1 MTAELLL
8 EIGTEEIPAGY
19 LESGLREL
27 KRLAG
32 ECLKEN
38 RIDVAGGLE
47 VYGTPRRLVLMGRG
61 VSKKQE
67 DLTLEVT
74 GPPKKVAYDENGA
87 PTRAAEGFAK
97 KQGVSVEELQ
107 TIETPKG
114 EYLYVKQEIPGRP
127 TPEILS
133 ERLPGIIGEISWP
146 KSMRWGEIGF
156 PFVRPVHWILCL
168 LDGHVVPFEA
178 AGAKSGST
186 TFGHR
191 FMGPEERDVSNIGN
205 YLKAME
211 GSFVVLDPLERQRVV
226 EKVAKDAAASV
237 GGVPAHDPELVQT
250 VANLTEYPTAVCG
263 SFEKGFLDL
272 PDTVLITAMREHQK
286 YFAVYDEKGSLMPNF
301 VTVNNTVTRDES
313 VVCRGNERVLR
324 ARLSD
329 ADFFLK
335 EDRKR
340 PLLDRL
346 EDLKQV
352 IYQAQLGTS
361 HAKVMRVETLA
372 EHIAG
377 QVLPGQVDDVKLTAR
392 LAKCDLV
399 THMVI
404 EFPSLQGAVGK
415 AYAALEGYDEDICS
429 GIHEHYLPLKA
440 GGTLPQS
447 KIGAVV
453 GMADRLDTIAGC
465 FAVGLEPTGKA
476 DPFALRRHALAII
489 RIMEDAGWDLSFR
502 ALVGKALS
510 LLADEIEFDFD
521 ATFARILEFIRER
534 YKNMML
540 RSDFASD
547 LVEASICGEFD
558 CILSLRPKMEQL
570 NEFTLSSDEFTPL
583 ALTFKRVNNIIKK
596 QTKEFEVNRE
606 LFEEDAEKQLWETY
620 QALKDDVDGCIEKG
634 AFLDA
639 LGLMTKLR
647 TPVDR
652 LFDEVEIL
660 TSDDALRENRV
671 GLLQM
676 ISKLVLV
683 VADFSKFSI

>member
-19 LESGLREL
+19 LENGLKEL

-61 VSKKQE
+61 VAEKQQ

-97 KQGVSVEELQ
+97 KQGVSVQELQ

-114 EYLYVKQEIPGRP
+114 EYLFVKQEIPGKP
-127 TPEILS
+127 TLEILS
-133 ERLPGIIGEISWP
+133 ERLPGIIGEIPWP
-146 KSMRWGEIGF
+146 KSMRWGEVGF
-156 PFVRPVHWILCL
+156 SFVRPVHWILCL
-168 LDGHVVPFEA
+168 LDGNVVPFEA
-178 AGAKSGST
+178 AGVKSGST

-191 FMGPEERDVSNIGN
+191 FMGPEETVVSDIAH
-205 YLKAME
+205 YQKIME
-211 GSFVVLDPLERQRVV
+211 DSFVVLDPEKRQRVV

-237 GGVPAHDPELVQT
+237 GGVPADDPELVQT

-272 PDTVLITAMREHQK
+272 PDAVLITAMREHQK
-286 YFAVYDEKGSLMPNF
+286 YFAVYDEEGSLMPNF
-301 VTVNNTVTRDES
+301 VAVNNTRTRDES
-313 VVCRGNERVLR
+313 VVCRGHERVLR

-352 IYQAQLGTS
+352 IYQAKLGTS

-377 QVLPGQVDDVKLTAR
+377 QVLPSQVDEVKLTAR

-404 EFPSLQGAVGK
+404 EFPSLQGRVGK
-415 AYAALEGYDEDICS
+415 AYAALEGYEEGICT
-429 GIHEHYLPLKA
+429 GIHEHYLPLKS
-440 GGTLPQS
+440 GGALPQS

-453 GMADRLDTIAGC
+453 GIADRLDTIAGC

-502 ALVGKALS
+502 ELVEKALS
-510 LLADEIEFDFD
+510 LLAGEIEFDVD
-521 ATFARILEFIRER
+521 ATSSRVLDFIRER

-540 RSDFASD
+540 RSNYASD

-558 CILSLRPKMEQL
+558 RILSLRPKMEQL
-570 NEFTLSSDEFTPL
+570 KEFTLSSDEFTPL

-596 QTKEFEVNRE
+596 QARIFGVNPE
-606 LFEEDAEKQLWETY
+606 LFQEDAEKELWKTY
-620 QALKDDVDGCIEKG
+620 QALKDDVDGCMERS

-639 LGLMTKLR
+639 LGFMTKLR
-647 TPVDR
+647 NPVDA
-652 LFDEVEIL
+652 LFDQVEIL
-660 TSDDALRENRV
+660 TRDDALRENRV
-671 GLLQM
+671 GLLQV
-676 ISKLVLV
+676 ISKFVLTI
-683 VADFSKFSI
+683 ADFSKFSI

>member
-1 MTAELLL
+1 MAELLL

-19 LESGLREL
+19 LENGLREL

-32 ECLKEN
+32 VCLKEN
-38 RIDVAGGLE
+38 RIDLAGDLQ
-47 VYGTPRRLVLMGRG
+47 VYGTPRRLVLMGRS
-61 VSKKQE
+61 VSKKQQ

-87 PTRAAEGFAK
+87 PTRAAMGFAK
-97 KQGVSVEELQ
+97 KQGVSVGELQ
-107 TIETPKG
+107 TIKTPKG
-114 EYLYVKQEIPGRP
+114 EYLYVKQEILGKP
-127 TPEILS
+127 TLEILAES
-133 ERLPGIIGEISWP
+133 LPGIMGEIPWP
-146 KSMRWGEIGF
+146 KSMRWGSVGF
-156 PFVRPVHWILCL
+156 SFVRPVHWILCL
-168 LDGHVVPFEA
+168 FDGRVVPFQA
-178 AGAKSGST
+178 AGVESNNT

-191 FMGPEERDVSNIGN
+191 FMGPEETVVSNIN
-205 YLKAME
+205 DYQKEME
-211 GSFVVLDPLERQRVV
+211 NAFVLLDPLKRQRVV
-226 EKVAKDAAASV
+226 AKVAREAAASV
-237 GGVPAHDPELVQT
+237 GGVPADDPELVQT

-263 SFEKGFLDL
+263 SFEKGFLEL
-272 PDTVLITAMREHQK
+272 PDAVLITAMREHQK

-301 VTVNNTVTRDES
+301 VAVNNTKTRDES
-313 VVCRGNERVLR
+313 VVCRGHERVLR

-361 HAKVMRVETLA
+361 HAKVMRVENLA
-372 EHIAG
+372 EHIG
-377 QVLPGQVDDVKLTAR
+377 DRVLPSQVDDAKLTAR

-415 AYAALEGYDEDICS
+415 AYAALEGYEKNICS
-429 GIHEHYLPLKA
+429 GIHEHYLPLKS

-453 GMADRLDTIAGC
+453 GIADRLDTISGC

-489 RIMEDAGWDLSFR
+489 RMLEDMGWDLSFKE
-502 ALVGKALS
+502 LVGKALS
-510 LLADEIEFDFD
+510 LLAGEIEFDFD
-521 ATFARILEFIRER
+521 TTFARVLDFIRER

-558 CILSLRPKMEQL
+558 RILSLRPKMEQL
-570 NEFTLSSDEFTPL
+570 KEFTLSSDEFTPL

-596 QTKEFEVNRE
+596 QTRVFEVTPD
-606 LFEEDAEKQLWETY
+606 LFKEDAEKHLWETY
-620 QALKDDVDGCIEKG
+620 QALKDDVAGCIEKS

-647 TPVDR
+647 TPVDQ

-660 TSDDALRENRV
+660 TGDDALRENRV

-676 ISKLVLV
+676 ISKLVLT

>member
-1 MTAELLL
+1 MMAELLF

-32 ECLKEN
+32 ECFKEN
-38 RIDVAGGLE
+38 RIDLAGGLD
-47 VYGTPRRLVLMGRG
+47 VYGTPRRLVLMGKG
-61 VSKKQE
+61 VSEKQK
-67 DLTLEVT
+67 DLVQEVT
-74 GPPKKVAYDENGA
+74 GPPKKVAYDKNGV
-87 PTRAAEGFAK
+87 PTKAATGFAK
-97 KQGVSVEELQ
+97 KQGVSVEELK

-114 EYLYVKQEIPGRP
+114 EYLFVKQEIPGKP
-127 TPEILS
+127 TLEILS
-133 ERLPGIIGEISWP
+133 ECLPGIIGEIPWP
-146 KSMRWGEIGF
+146 KSMRWGEVGF

-168 LDGHVVPFEA
+168 LGGREVPFEA
-178 AGAKSGST
+178 AGVQSGST

-191 FMGPEERDVSNIGN
+191 FMGPEKVSVSNIADYRKVMAG
-205 YLKAME
+205 A
-211 GSFVVLDPLERQRVV
+211 FVVLDPRERQRVV
-226 EKVAKDAAASV
+226 AKAARDAAASV
-237 GGVPAHDPELVQT
+237 GGVPADDPELVQT

-263 SFEKGFLDL
+263 GFEKAFLDL
-272 PDTVLITAMREHQK
+272 PDVVLITAMREHQK
-286 YFAVYDEKGSLMPNF
+286 YFAVTDEKGALMPHF
-301 VTVNNTVTRDES
+301 VAVNNTKTRDES
-313 VVCRGNERVLR
+313 IVCRGHERVLR

-361 HAKVMRVETLA
+361 YAKVMRVETLVG
-372 EHIAG
+372 HIAG
-377 QVLPGQVDDVKLTAR
+377 MVLPEQVDRAKLAAR

-415 AYAALEGYDEDICS
+415 AYAALEGYEDDICS

-440 GGTLPQS
+440 GGALPQS

-489 RIMEDAGWDLSFR
+489 RIMEDTGWDLSFR
-502 ALVGKALS
+502 QLVEKALS
-510 LLADEIEFDFD
+510 LLAGEIKFDFD
-521 ATFARILEFIRER
+521 ATFARVLDFIRER

-540 RSDFASD
+540 RSDYASD
-547 LVEASICGEFD
+547 LVEAAICGPFD

-570 NEFTLSSDEFTPL
+570 KEFTRSSDEFTPL

-596 QTKEFEVNRE
+596 QPMVFAVNPE
-606 LFEEDAEKQLWETY
+606 LFKEDAEKDLWKTY
-620 QALKDDVDGCIEKG
+620 QALKDDVAVTIRKS
-634 AFLDA
+634 AFLES
-639 LGLMTKLR
+639 LGVMTRLR

-652 LFDEVEIL
+652 LFDNVEIL
-660 TSDDALRENRV
+660 TRDDALRENRV
-671 GLLQM
+671 GLLQL
-676 ISKLVLV
+676 ISSFVLTI
-683 VADFSKFSI
+683 ADFSKFSI